1 MLLLFSFS
9 QSITMEMKV
18 YMHCDACEKKVRRT
32 ISKVEGEEVLRKL
45 LLQASAVQLA
55 YVSVRARNDVSSS
68 LSPYRRR
75 DDKGGQGRE

>member
-1 MLLLFSFS
+1 
-9 QSITMEMKV
+9 MEMKV

-32 ISKVEGEEVLRKL
+32 ISKVEGEEVIRKL

-68 LSPYRRR
+68 LSLYRRR
-75 DDKGGQGRE
+75 DDKGGQGREQGHGDRRF